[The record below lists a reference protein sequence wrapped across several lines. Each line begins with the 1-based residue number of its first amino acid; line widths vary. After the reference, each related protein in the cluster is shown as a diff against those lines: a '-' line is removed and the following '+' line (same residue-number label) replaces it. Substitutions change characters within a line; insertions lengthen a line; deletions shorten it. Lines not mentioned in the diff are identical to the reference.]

1 LTGNLS
7 TARYVS
13 AAALL
18 QNGKVLVAGGLL
30 LEGGQAVYTASA
42 EVYDPD
48 TETWS
53 STGSL
58 NTPRGFHTLTT
69 LPNGNVVASG
79 GEGNAFP
86 FQLNTS
92 EIYNPATGL
101 WSTTGTLNTARLHHT
116 ATLLSTGQVLVV
128 GGMTSTGASWS
139 AELYDPATGT
149 WNVTASLNKAR
160 WRNHSAT
167 LLNNGRV
174 LVAGGGGERSAEL
187 YHPGVLDPDPTDP
200 RILLASVSG
209 KKLFITGENFH
220 AGAVILLNGE
230 TQNTKQP
237 AASPHTT
244 LIGKKAGKRIK
255 AGDKLQVRNPDGTL
269 SEEFIF
275 TGS

>member
-167 LLNNGRV
+167 LLNNGKV
-174 LVAGGGGERSAEL
+174 LVVGGAGLDDRSAEL
-187 YHPGVLDPDPTDP
+187 YGLIP
-200 RILLASVSG
+200 ILKITCASVSG
-209 KKLFITGENFH
+209 KKLFLSGENFLV
-220 AGAVILLNGE
+220 GAVILLNGE
-230 TQNTKQP
+230 DEKTRNDDQNPSTM
-237 AASPHTT
+237 
-244 LIGKKAGKRIK
+244 LIGKKAGKKIK
-255 AGDKLQVRNPDGTL
+255 SGDRVQVRNPDGTL
-269 SEEFIF
+269 SAEFIF